1 MKRVLAVILG
11 LTFAVT
17 AAAQDGIKVV
27 TARGKFVDVKDD
39 VVAAIVQR
47 GLVVN
52 SVAHVGD
59 MLERTGQD
67 LGQSKRIYDQAEVIE
82 FCSATISR
90 KMMEAD
96 PHNLVY
102 CPYTIA
108 VYTLPGKPDTV
119 YLARR
124 AFPKTA
130 ALKPVVSMLDAIIA
144 DATQ

>member
-1 MKRVLAVILG
+1 MKRLLALVLG
-11 LTFAVT
+11 LSFAL
-17 AAAQDGIKVV
+17 AAVAQNGVKVV
-27 TARGKFVDVKDD
+27 SVNGKFVDVKDD